1 MSDIYF
7 IGCDMGGWHTK
18 KTDAIATLK
27 WNGSELESIRVK
39 SGRLFY
45 PFNELQEIL
54 PNNTNSVFIIA
65 IDGALSWPAKFKA
78 LVKESSEANHCPS
91 FELESS
97 INNPYLYRET
107 ERFIKDKIFIDNNKR
122 PLSAPGDKFGNNSSK
137 AQALVAW
144 FKKEYDDLYRPP
156 FDEYKKSEAV
166 NKKHTLIEVYPAAS
180 MINNEFKK
188 LTWPSLAQTMSHAG
202 NTDIADA
209 KRCAMT
215 AVCYAKT
222 IGLIDDT
229 KYPDVYTP
237 DDAVELGYDK
247 NKIRKEGWIFAPK
260 P

>member
-1 MSDIYF
+1 
-7 IGCDMGGWHTK
+7 MGGWHTK
-18 KTDAIATLK
+18 KTDAIAILK
-27 WNGSELESIRVK
+27 WNGSELESNSVK
-39 SGRLFY
+39 SGSLFY
-45 PFNELQEIL
+45 PFNKLQEIL
-54 PNNTNSVFIIA
+54 PMNTSGMYIIA
-65 IDGALSWPAKFKA
+65 IDGALSWPDQFRT
-78 LVKESSEANHCPS
+78 LVNESSEANHCPS
-91 FELESS
+91 FVLESS

-107 ERFIKDKIFIDNNKR
+107 ERYIKDKIFNDNNKR

-166 NKKHTLIEVYPAAS
+166 DKKHTLIEVYPAAS
-180 MINNEFKK
+180 MKNNKFKK
-188 LTWPSLAQTMSHAG
+188 LTWPSQSQTMSHAG
-202 NTDIADA
+202 HTDIADA

-237 DDAVELGYDK
+237 DDAKSMGYSMAL
-247 NKIRKEGWIFAPK
+247 IRNEGWIFAPK